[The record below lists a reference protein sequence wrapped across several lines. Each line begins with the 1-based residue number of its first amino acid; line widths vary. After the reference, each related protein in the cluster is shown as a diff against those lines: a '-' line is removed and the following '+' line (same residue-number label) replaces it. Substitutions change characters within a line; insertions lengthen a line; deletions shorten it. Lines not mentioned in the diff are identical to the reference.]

1 MSIAENNAKLKS
13 YLNKV
18 KNGYSLTSK
27 DKDEI
32 METFYKIHDK
42 LFDKEFSFKTSEIS
56 QPPISVTYHQLSKI
70 LFLYYLKIKQK
81 QSLSPSQP
89 AKVII
94 DEFNSMK
101 YSPTIINY
109 LDWLKND
116 FYNNFIKPTIVTL
129 KNTGSSEFKKFL
141 ATYNVRISVDIPFH
155 NAINLVLLF
164 GQYLDLLT
172 TSTLKNQH
180 RDVLNFY
187 RRFIDIKNNI
197 SNILGKYNVASLY
210 PIAPENTYSEWERPM
225 YNNYYFQYMKYLS
238 DFYDL
243 GYNNLSNY
251 FMVPQY
257 FTYRLLN
264 NHLIMTGFDNVNL
277 MDNEYIIYDTD
288 LLPTRKMLLVH
299 NIIGRAGVTVKET
312 IKRLGNKDT
321 KDLMKT
327 YDSKNLLTMTY
338 NSTSRTFTMLSSTG
352 INVSKGSRKVNRTPI
367 KDVEMVEMQPTR
379 VLEIVKMIKIE
390 IAETKIK
397 GDPKPKMVLKVYL
410 NDDFLYVFFKRNN
423 VFNLM
428 RRCDQRVIGSVS
440 ETASG
445 ICCPVYFKK
454 GMESG
459 AGEEISYVKV
469 NKMFPFEFVLF
480 NACCQALLSKFSQTL
495 DNLTT
500 KFFRQIQQTFKPQ
513 SSPTTT
519 TTNTNITTTS
529 NTVANS
535 KCLYVYNDYPYLRNE
550 YVALHQ

>member
-18 KNGYSLTSK
+18 KNGYGLTNK
-27 DKDEI
+27 DKAEI

-56 QPPISVTYHQLSKI
+56 QPPISITYHQLSKI
-70 LFLYYLKIKQK
+70 LFLYYLKRKQNK
-81 QSLSPSQP
+81 SLVPPSQP

-116 FYNNFIKPTIVTL
+116 FYDKFIKPTIVTL
-129 KNTGSSEFKKFL
+129 KNTGSPEFKQFL
-141 ATYNVRISVDIPFH
+141 ATYNVRVSVDIPFH
-155 NAINLVLLF
+155 NAINLVLLY

-172 TSTLKNQH
+172 TSTLKNEY

-197 SNILGKYNVASLY
+197 SNILGKYNVSSLY
-210 PIAPENTYSEWERPM
+210 PIAPENAYSEWERPM

-243 GYNNLSNY
+243 GYNNLSKY
-251 FMVPQY
+251 FLVPQY

-277 MDNEYIIYDTD
+277 TDNEYIIYDTE

-352 INVSKGSRKVNRTPI
+352 INVSQGSRKVNRTPI
-367 KDVEMVEMQPTR
+367 KDVEMHPTR

-440 ETASG
+440 ETA
-445 ICCPVYFKK
+445 IWMQKIVPT
-454 GMESG
+454 MT
-459 AGEEISYVKV
+459 EEISYVKV

-500 KFFRQIQQTFKPQ
+500 KFFRQIQQTFKPLPKTTAQ
-513 SSPTTT
+513 NTTT
-519 TTNTNITTTS
+519 TTDETS
-529 NTVANS
+529 NTVADT